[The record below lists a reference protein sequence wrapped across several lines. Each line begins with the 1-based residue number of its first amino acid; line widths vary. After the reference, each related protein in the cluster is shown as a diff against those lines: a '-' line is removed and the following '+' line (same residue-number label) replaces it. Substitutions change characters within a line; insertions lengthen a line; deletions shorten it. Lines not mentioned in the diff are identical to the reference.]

1 MTNDILLSG
10 DIVVSFKEERDVE
23 SYKEMYYELFNSTT
37 NAIRLLKE
45 TQKKTEEMFISADD
59 LHLAVSKSEV
69 PEKSLSILKSSD

>member
-1 MTNDILLSG
+1 M
-10 DIVVSFKEERDVE
+10 SFKEERDVE

-37 NAIRLLKE
+37 KAIRLLKE

-69 PEKSLSILKSSD
+69 PENSLSILKSSD